1 MARKNGGLILTSA
14 RRYFVRISIFLFLIS
29 FISGGI
35 VSDIAFATPQD
46 ESAPDAGV
54 GKVDRNVVYG
64 MYSGLA
70 LLMDVYHAEKPNGF
84 GAVFIEG
91 SGWSSSP
98 EYAARQLKSG
108 TEQWSALALPLIRA
122 GYTIFSINH
131 RAAPRFH
138 SPAQIED
145 AQRAVRF
152 VRLHARQYGINAARI
167 GAVGYSSGAHLSMLL
182 GLLDG
187 AGNPD
192 DRDPVQ
198 RMSARV
204 QCVIGGGTPSD
215 LEHVG
220 NNPAALALLSAF
232 LGETVPAD
240 PPEGSAVYR
249 KLQSVSPMHFVK
261 PGDPPILLIHGDS
274 DELVPYEAS
283 LAFQA
288 KLQAA
293 HVPVKLI
300 TIKGGTHN
308 SVVQLQSDE
317 YAGAIVQWMDENLRH
332 GTNH

>member
-1 MARKNGGLILTSA
+1 
-14 RRYFVRISIFLFLIS
+14 
-29 FISGGI
+29 
-35 VSDIAFATPQD
+35 
-46 ESAPDAGV
+46 
-54 GKVDRNVVYG
+54 

-70 LLMDVYHAEKPNGF
+70 LLMDVYRPEKPNGF
-84 GAVFIEG
+84 GAIFIEG

-98 EYAARQLKSG
+98 EYGARPLKSG

-152 VRLHARQYGINAARI
+152 VRFHAKQYAISSTRI
-167 GAVGYSSGAHLSMLL
+167 GAVGYSSGAHLAMLL

-187 AGNPD
+187 AGNSD

-198 RMSARV
+198 RVSARV
-204 QCVIGGGTPSD
+204 ACVIGGGTPSD

-220 NNPAALALLSAF
+220 NNPGALALLTAF
-232 LGETVPAD
+232 LGEPVPAD
-240 PPEGSAVYR
+240 PPAGSAIYR
-249 KLQSVSPMHFVK
+249 KLEMVSPMHFVK

-274 DELVPYEAS
+274 DELVPYESS

-288 KLQAA
+288 KLEAA

-300 TIKGGTHN
+300 TVKGGTHN

-317 YAGAIVQWMDENLRH
+317 YAGAIVQWMDEYLRH
-332 GTNH
+332 APSH